1 MSEAQCNILWKNAKN
16 EEFLCRYTKRAHY
29 GKWLGLISEET
40 DVPTLTSK
48 PLLLIP
54 VPRLGN
60 ERSRNH
66 IGMIHGFVHAKKL
79 PPNRYQCKDHG
90 SNCARRRHHFP
101 KLMHVIPSERDHG
114 MKERPI
120 LFSAPMIRALLDG
133 RKTQTRRILKPQ
145 PQAGTEEVLENH
157 GNVFQPW
164 SDTESRLLPD
174 QNWRC
179 PYGVPG
185 DRLWVKEGIV
195 RGYGNDMQM
204 SRYSADGLPTV
215 ADAWP
220 WQRNH
225 LASIHCPRRL
235 SRILLEVN
243 GVRVERLQDISETDA
258 AAEGVNGISSLIPT
272 SRDAYRQLWKDL
284 NGAGSWD
291 SNPWIWVVSFKRI
304 NK

>member
-1 MSEAQCNILWKNAKN
+1 M
-16 EEFLCRYTKRAHY
+16 
-29 GKWLGLISEET
+29 
-40 DVPTLTSK
+40 V
-48 PLLLIP
+48 
-54 VPRLGN
+54 
-60 ERSRNH
+60 
-66 IGMIHGFVHAKKL
+66 
-79 PPNRYQCKDHG
+79 
-90 SNCARRRHHFP
+90 
-101 KLMHVIPSERDHG
+101 
-114 MKERPI
+114 
-120 LFSAPMIRALLDG
+120 RALLDD

-145 PQAGTEEVLENH
+145 PQAGTEDVLEYKENFFH
-157 GNVFQPW
+157 PW

-185 DRLWVKEGIV
+185 DRLWVKESIV

-204 SRYSADGLPTV
+204 SRYSADGMPTI

-235 SRILLEVN
+235 SRILLEVS
-243 GVRVERLQDISETDA
+243 GVWVERLQDISEPDA
-258 AAEGVNGISSLIPT
+258 AAEGVDGISSLVPT

-291 SNPWIWVVSFKRI
+291 SNPWVWVVSFKRVD
-304 NK
+304 K